1 MIFTDAK
8 EFGQIIKKKRK
19 EVNFTQGFVSEM
31 SGLSISFIADL
42 ENGKSTIEL
51 GKAIFLANLLGL
63 DCLVKSRGER

>member
-19 EVNFTQGFVSEM
+19 ELNYTQGFVSEM
-31 SGLSISFIADL
+31 SGLSISFISDL

-63 DCLVKSRGER
+63 DCLVKSRGEK

>member
-19 EVNFTQGFVSEM
+19 ELNYTQGFVSEM
-31 SGLSISFIADL
+31 SGLSISFISDL

-63 DCLVKSRGER
+63 DCLVKRRGEK

>member
-19 EVNFTQGFVSEM
+19 ELNYTQGFVSEM
-31 SGLSISFIADL
+31 SGLSISFISDL

-63 DCLVKSRGER
+63 DCLVKNRGEK